1 MVAAGRPRCRA
12 NQEKTTMRAGIATT
26 ILVLTFALGCFEL
39 PDPGPGPGPDPGPEL
54 GFDCDAAS
62 ELTGVV
68 QVEDAIP
75 GEYIVVLKEPALGT
89 VSASAMTAQAFA
101 QDLGIT
107 DVRTFDTALEG
118 FACKAEAVAAEQMAA
133 DPRVAFVQEVGRKGI
148 DPQPNQEDATWG
160 LDRIDQRDL
169 PLDGNY
175 DTDVTGA
182 GVHAYI
188 IDTGMDTDHPEFA
201 GRVGEGFSAT
211 GDGVEDDNGHGTHV
225 AGTVAG
231 TEFGV
236 AKEATLHPVKVLR
249 NGFGSDADVIAGV
262 DFVSRHA
269 QENGWPA
276 VANMS
281 LGGSASPALDL
292 AVCRSI
298 AAGVTFAV
306 AAGNENRDACGSSP
320 ARVVQAATVGAS
332 TNGDTRASFSN
343 LGTCVDLFAPGQDI
357 TSARRGGGETTL
369 SGTSMASPHVAGVS
383 ALCLAREP
391 GSSPELVKS
400 CVTER
405 ASRDKLAG
413 IGSGSPN
420 LLLYARDELVDGTVL
435 GSSE

>member
-1 MVAAGRPRCRA
+1 
-12 NQEKTTMRAGIATT
+12 MRAAIATS
-26 ILVLTFALGCFEL
+26 ILTLTFALGCGCFEL
-39 PDPGPGPGPDPGPEL
+39 PDPGPGPGPGPEL

-68 QVEDAIP
+68 QVDDAIP
-75 GEYIVVLKEPALGT
+75 GEYLVVLKQPALGT
-89 VSASAMTAQAFA
+89 VSASALTAQAFTEE
-101 QDLGIT
+101 LGIS
-107 DVRTFDTALEG
+107 DVRTFDTAIKG
-118 FACKAEAVAAEQMAA
+118 FACKAGATAAQQMAA

-169 PLDGNY
+169 PLDGLY
-175 DTDVTGA
+175 DTDTTGA

-188 IDTGMDTDHPEFA
+188 IDTGMDTDHPEFTD
-201 GRVGEGFSAT
+201 RVGEGFSAT
-211 GDGVEDDNGHGTHV
+211 GDGFEDDNGHGTHV

-249 NGFGSDADVIAGV
+249 NGFGTDADVIAGV
-262 DFVSRHA
+262 DFVTRHA

-298 AAGVTFAV
+298 AAGVAYAI
-306 AAGNENRDACGSSP
+306 AAGNENADACGSSP
-320 ARVVQAATVGAS
+320 ARVLQAATVGAS
-332 TNGDTRASFSN
+332 TSADARASFSN
-343 LGTCVDLFAPGQDI
+343 RGTCVDLFAPGQDI
-357 TSARRGGGETTL
+357 TSAGRGGGEATL

-391 GSSPELVKS
+391 GSSPETVKD
-400 CVTER
+400 CVLER
-405 ASRDKLAG
+405 ASREKLAG
-413 IGSGSPN
+413 IGNGSPN
-420 LLLYARDELVDGTVL
+420 LLLYARDELVEGTVL
-435 GSSE
+435 GSHDQ

>member
-1 MVAAGRPRCRA
+1 
-12 NQEKTTMRAGIATT
+12 MRAAIATS
-26 ILVLTFALGCFEL
+26 ILTLTFALGCGCFEL
-39 PDPGPGPGPDPGPEL
+39 PDPGPGPGPGPGPEL

-68 QVEDAIP
+68 QVDDAIP
-75 GEYIVVLKEPALGT
+75 GEYLVVLKQPALGT
-89 VSASAMTAQAFA
+89 VSASALTAQAFTEE
-101 QDLGIT
+101 LGIS
-107 DVRTFDTALEG
+107 DVRTFDTAIKG
-118 FACKAEAVAAEQMAA
+118 FACKAGATAAQQMAA

-169 PLDGNY
+169 PLDGLY
-175 DTDVTGA
+175 DTDTTGA

-188 IDTGMDTDHPEFA
+188 IDTGMDTDHPEFTD
-201 GRVGEGFSAT
+201 RVGEGFSAT
-211 GDGVEDDNGHGTHV
+211 GDGFEDDNGHGTHV

-249 NGFGSDADVIAGV
+249 NGFGTDADVIAGV
-262 DFVSRHA
+262 DFVTRHA

-298 AAGVTFAV
+298 AAGVAYAI
-306 AAGNENRDACGSSP
+306 AAGNENADACGSSP
-320 ARVVQAATVGAS
+320 ARVLQAATVGAS
-332 TNGDTRASFSN
+332 TSADARASFSN
-343 LGTCVDLFAPGQDI
+343 RGTCVDLFAPGQDI
-357 TSARRGGGETTL
+357 TSAGRGGGEATL

-391 GSSPELVKS
+391 GSSPETVKD
-400 CVTER
+400 CVLER
-405 ASRDKLAG
+405 ASREKLAG
-413 IGSGSPN
+413 IGNGSPN
-420 LLLYARDELVDGTVL
+420 LLLYARDELVEGTVL
-435 GSSE
+435 GSHDQ